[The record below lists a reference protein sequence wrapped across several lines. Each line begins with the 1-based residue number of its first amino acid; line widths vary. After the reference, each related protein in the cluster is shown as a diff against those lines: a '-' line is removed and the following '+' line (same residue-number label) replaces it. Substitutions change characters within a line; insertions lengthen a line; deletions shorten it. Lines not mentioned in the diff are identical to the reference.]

1 MKFIHK
7 FITAALLF
15 ITAAF
20 SALGQ
25 ADVTVSSSVTAA
37 TPLTLLTGG
46 GKYQIYN
53 ITFFNSTSAIASL
66 RFYDSAGN
74 STSMVRGA
82 YTSYETVATNWTS
95 TFTNAEGIVITNTFN
110 GVASVGTSVAAT
122 TNERP
127 VQVNFSVVGSGT
139 RTVNVSWLPALGATV
154 YSTQPGVV
162 EVGYKRVAP

>member
-1 MKFIHK
+1 MKLINN
-7 FITAALLF
+7 LF
-15 ITAAF
+15 AIAVAF
-20 SALGQ
+20 FAMVFGAFGQ
-25 ADVTVSSSVTAA
+25 ADLTVSQSVSAA
-37 TPLTLLTGG
+37 TPLTLLSGG

-66 RFYDSAGN
+66 KFYDSAGN
-74 STSMVRGA
+74 STSMIRGA
-82 YTSYETVATNWTS
+82 YTSYETIATNWTS

-110 GVASVGTSVAAT
+110 GTVSYGTSVAAA

-127 VQVNFSVVGSGT
+127 IQVNFAVVGSGT

-162 EVGYKRVAP
+162 EVGYKRIAP